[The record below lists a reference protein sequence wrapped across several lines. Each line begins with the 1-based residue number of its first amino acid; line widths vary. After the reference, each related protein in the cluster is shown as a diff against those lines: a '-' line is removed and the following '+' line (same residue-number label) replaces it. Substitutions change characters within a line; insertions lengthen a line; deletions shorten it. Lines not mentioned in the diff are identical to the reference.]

1 MSDLLEGKVELDP
14 TVDFVAGTAAGISGL
29 VVGFPLDT
37 VKVRF
42 QNPQTAAKYRSTLDA
57 VSTIIREERFFGL
70 YKGITSPLA
79 SSALLNGL
87 VFASYRFFMKLQLDH
102 NEATPTLTQITLA
115 GVGTG
120 IVSSILTTPIE
131 LISLQIVRTSGLRGL
146 YRGITATALRD
157 TGYGAYFLSYEA
169 TCRALSPLA
178 AGSVESKALAS
189 STGPAWWSMLIAGG
203 IAGVFGWVVTF
214 PFDVVKTRIQGTHY
228 SKTSFCSSPPDLRMQ
243 KYNLYRTTVSTIIN
257 SYRAEGISVFFRGLA
272 PTLLRA
278 IPVNMVTFTTFE
290 AVVHAFA

>member
-1 MSDLLEGKVELDP
+1 MLTNDVYFS
-14 TVDFVAGTAAGISGL
+14 
-29 VVGFPLDT
+29 

-131 LISLQIVRTSGLRGL
+131 LIKIRQQNCLEKSASVYSTALQIVRTSGLRGL

-228 SKTSFCSSPPDLRMQ
+228 SSPRPPDLRMQ